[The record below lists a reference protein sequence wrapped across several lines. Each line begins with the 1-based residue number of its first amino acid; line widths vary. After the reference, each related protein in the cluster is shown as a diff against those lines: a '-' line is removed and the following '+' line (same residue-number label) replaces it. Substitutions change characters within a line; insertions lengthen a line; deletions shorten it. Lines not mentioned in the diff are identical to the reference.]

1 MKQGLILD
9 KCFLEG
15 VSKSRLLEL
24 SNQYKLIVSGP
35 LFYEMLTTRSTSRVR
50 CFRKLPSKRN
60 PVLLVEHIG
69 ILLRK
74 EIEHSR
80 PAGKPSNNRINID
93 FEFNA
98 RLLEADY
105 QLPIESARALDHQS
119 LELRSELY
127 QIIELSKTSE
137 SLFGSLLTG
146 TQEEQDRAK
155 QNAEILIANCDE
167 VRNFFG
173 TLESPDPNLPY
184 PSAQNINSSWALL
197 RWLQVRMLFAL
208 DIHLRY
214 QDQVDEMLTAGVLD
228 RLEHDLHDMQHLTLG
243 LLEGAF
249 ATNEKKL
256 QRWWNLLLPSGDLL
270 STNVI

>member
-15 VSKSRLLEL
+15 VSKSHLLEL
-24 SNQYKLIVSGP
+24 SNKYQLIVSGP

-50 CFRKLPSKRN
+50 CFRKLLSNRN

-74 EIEHSR
+74 EIEYSS

-93 FEFNA
+93 FEFNSK
-98 RLLEADY
+98 LLEVDY
-105 QLPIESARALDHQS
+105 QLPIESARAIDHQS
-119 LELRSELY
+119 LELQSELY
-127 QIIELSKTSE
+127 QIIELSKMSE
-137 SLFGSLLTG
+137 SLFGPLLTG

-155 QNAEILIANCDE
+155 QNAEMLISNHDE
-167 VRNFFG
+167 IRNFFG
-173 TLESPDPNLPY
+173 ALESPDPSLPY
-184 PSAQNINSSWALL
+184 PSAQNMDSSWAFF
-197 RWLQVRMLFAL
+197 RWLQVKMLFAL

-214 QDQVDEMLTAGVLD
+214 QGKVDEMLTAGVLD

-256 QRWWNLLLPSGDLL
+256 QRWWKLLLPSGDLL
-270 STNVI
+270 STNAT